1 MPLHSYRYIYAR
13 FRRWLTVITFIGV
26 VVHEAAHNVTCR
38 WFSVPV
44 YETCYFRF
52 GNPSGYVKHA
62 YPEKFQQS
70 FMISLAP
77 FFFNTAV
84 SVLSY
89 YGGISL
95 ITILDQGVLVWPP
108 SITTSAAILLPW
120 LAFSAAVHSIPS
132 NQDATQIWDHVKR
145 AFPWNPIA
153 LLTSPVVLFVKI
165 LNLLRYFGI
174 DIVYALALGIVGFS
188 LSKRYPILEVI
199 SQLTAAIPDEI
210 PVEIISLGYSLFI

>member
-1 MPLHSYRYIYAR
+1 MPLHSYQYIYAR
-13 FRRWLTVITFIGV
+13 FRRWLTVVTFIGV
-26 VVHEAAHNVTCR
+26 VVHETAHSITCR
-38 WFSVPV
+38 WFSIPV
-44 YETCYFRF
+44 YETCYFQF

-62 YPEKFQQS
+62 YPKEFQQS

-84 SVLSY
+84 SISSY
-89 YGGISL
+89 YVGISL
-95 ITILDQGVLVWPP
+95 IMILRQDILIWPP

-120 LAFSAAVHSIPS
+120 LAFSAAIHSIPS
-132 NQDATQIWDHVKR
+132 NQDAKQIWDHVKR

-174 DIVYALALGIVGFS
+174 DIVYALSLGVIGFT
-188 LSKRYPILEVI
+188 LSKQYPILEVV
-199 SQLTAAIPDEI
+199 SELTAAIPNEI
-210 PVEIISLGYSLFI
+210 FTTVVSLG